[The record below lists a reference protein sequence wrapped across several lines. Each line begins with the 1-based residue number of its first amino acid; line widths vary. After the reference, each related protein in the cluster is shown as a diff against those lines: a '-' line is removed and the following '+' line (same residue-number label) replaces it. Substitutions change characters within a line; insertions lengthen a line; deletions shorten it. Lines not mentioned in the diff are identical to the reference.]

1 MDFVR
6 GTSSCHDVKLFFV
19 HGICISELLDS
30 TNINYL
36 QVDSKKMFFF
46 CFFSFEHGSNTVCS
60 FERNIFSFATL
71 IGLVTI

>member
-6 GTSSCHDVKLFFV
+6 GTPSCHDVKLFFV

-46 CFFSFEHGSNTVCS
+46 SFEHGTHTVCS
-60 FERNIFSFATL
+60 FERNIFSFVILT
-71 IGLVTI
+71 GLVTV